1 MMGFEMGRRPV
12 PARNVSAWTTSEKI
26 ARISWAVLYR
36 PVFALTLPNW
46 YAVRAAMVRL
56 FGGKL
61 GRNVRLRRSVRI
73 EAPWNLRIA
82 DDVSVGDEAILYAL
96 GIITIGARTSISQY
110 SHLCAGTHDYTRDD
124 YPLLRLPITIG
135 EDCWIAADV
144 FIGPDVTIG
153 DRAVVGARA
162 SVFTSLPGDMLAVG
176 NPAKPI
182 KPRPFARVEER
193 PV

>member
-1 MMGFEMGRRPV
+1 MARRPV

-26 ARISWAVLYR
+26 ARFGWAIVYR
-36 PVFALTLPNW
+36 VVFALTLTNW
-46 YAVRAAMVRL
+46 YSVRAALVRL

-73 EAPWNLRIA
+73 EAPWNLIIA
-82 DDVSVGDEAILYAL
+82 DDVSVGDDAILYAL
-96 GIITIGARTSISQY
+96 GTISIGARTSISQY

-144 FIGPDVTIG
+144 FVGPGVTIG
-153 DRAVVGARA
+153 DRTVLGARA
-162 SVFTSLPGDMLAVG
+162 SVFNSLPPDVVAVG

-182 KPRPFARVEER
+182 KPRELTRVN
-193 PV
+193 PSTA